1 MEANIFLLGR
11 RMPSINPLVRQLM
24 RDRGISRREAEEIV
38 AEKYKGLR
46 GIFEQD
52 SHRYGGKGEARKVLR
67 VIK

>member
-1 MEANIFLLGR
+1 
-11 RMPSINPLVRQLM
+11 M